1 MKKILL
7 SLLLLAASGSSVKTF
22 GQITTNCRG
31 GASSCNLTPQDVR
44 IQVVSKTCNIG
55 GNLNKTQVV
64 FSVNFKIAAN
74 SGNKDIYFHSWKV
87 GDYPPTIPGSYFQCG
102 GTGTENAPKAGA
114 PGNLGT
120 AIDDS
125 LMSFLDIGINNVAD
139 LGVGVIQPLV
149 LKTVYAPDITVV
161 LNSPLNSPGMTA
173 NKVLLANGL
182 DSITITNARVII
194 HTGCLTSVVVKTLV
208 WASNATD
215 ANKAQCWA
223 SDIRQGF
230 DDPLISGHKNCTNP
244 RTYVLNI
251 STVDPTLTT
260 LKYTIW
266 IDKDNSGGVSAGD
279 IKAVDTVYVNNFSS
293 AFNGGIGYAIGP
305 VTYPGGNTG
314 NSEFP
319 LIVQATT
326 GLISNFVEGSL
337 TFTATCAPLPVTFK
351 SFTAARNHSVVGLN
365 WVTVSEQNN
374 TGFAI
379 ERLVGAG
386 GWQQIAFV
394 PSQAAGGNS
403 SADLTYSFS
412 DNNSTSA
419 VSQYRLKQ
427 IDFDN
432 RSTRSDIRAV
442 RGEGQVGKTIVY
454 PNPSNNGKVTVV
466 FEDVTTTR
474 DISLMDMSGRMI
486 KQIKAVTNNNIQF
499 ENLTPGVYSLRV
511 VNRETGDQVVEK
523 IVVNNR

>member
-1 MKKILL
+1 
-7 SLLLLAASGSSVKTF
+7 
-22 GQITTNCRG
+22 
-31 GASSCNLTPQDVR
+31 
-44 IQVVSKTCNIG
+44 
-55 GNLNKTQVV
+55 
-64 FSVNFKIAAN
+64 
-74 SGNKDIYFHSWKV
+74 
-87 GDYPPTIPGSYFQCG
+87 
-102 GTGTENAPKAGA
+102 
-114 PGNLGT
+114 
-120 AIDDS
+120 
-125 LMSFLDIGINNVAD
+125 
-139 LGVGVIQPLV
+139 
-149 LKTVYAPDITVV
+149 
-161 LNSPLNSPGMTA
+161 
-173 NKVLLANGL
+173 
-182 DSITITNARVII
+182 
-194 HTGCLTSVVVKTLV
+194 
-208 WASNATD
+208 
-215 ANKAQCWA
+215 
-223 SDIRQGF
+223 
-230 DDPLISGHKNCTNP
+230 
-244 RTYVLNI
+244 
-251 STVDPTLTT
+251 
-260 LKYTIW
+260 
-266 IDKDNSGGVSAGD
+266 
-279 IKAVDTVYVNNFSS
+279 
-293 AFNGGIGYAIGP
+293 
-305 VTYPGGNTG
+305 
-314 NSEFP
+314 
-319 LIVQATT
+319 
-326 GLISNFVEGSL
+326 
-337 TFTATCAPLPVTFK
+337 
-351 SFTAARNHSVVGLN
+351 VVGLN